1 MSSRTQQEILQQI
14 LLEQGFAGWSVFE
27 ESTQSTREDFESSW
41 MLFNF
46 RMRRAAKVVIPIVW
60 LYDRRRDNAI
70 GELICVTIDNCSHPV
85 PLSKVRNF
93 RIRARSNAVA
103 A

>member
-1 MSSRTQQEILQQI
+1 MSSRTQQILQQI

-27 ESTQSTREDFESSW
+27 ESSQSTRENFESNW

-46 RMRRAAKVVIPIVW
+46 RTRRAAKVAIPTVW
-60 LYDRRRDNAI
+60 LHDRRRDNAI
-70 GELICVTIDNCSHPV
+70 GELICITIDNCSHPV
-85 PLSKVRNF
+85 PLSKVRKF
-93 RIRARSNAVA
+93 RMQARIKAVA